1 MDIAT
6 TNQTNT
12 TEMGF
17 VERDVKS
24 VIGTMSVKHVQQFSL
39 LTSRHVRAFYLKSV
53 IDCTNKK
60 TQQQQ
65 QIHVHVK

>member
-1 MDIAT
+1 MIFQLVPLVNTDLTADKYVDIAT

-39 LTSRHVRAFYLKSV
+39 
-53 IDCTNKK
+53 
-60 TQQQQ
+60 
-65 QIHVHVK
+65 